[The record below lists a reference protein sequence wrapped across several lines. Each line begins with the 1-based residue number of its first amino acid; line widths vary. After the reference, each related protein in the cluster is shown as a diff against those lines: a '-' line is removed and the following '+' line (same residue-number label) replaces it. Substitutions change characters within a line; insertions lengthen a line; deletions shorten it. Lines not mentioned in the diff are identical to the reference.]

1 MEKKTIV
8 LDTNILLAISQF
20 KIDIFTEIERVCDF
34 QYVLAVVKGTIDEL
48 NKLKKTAK
56 KGSDKAAASLAAQL
70 LVAKNVKVIDLP
82 AETVDDSLAE
92 ISNHLNA
99 IVVTQDKELKKR
111 LKRPYMTLRN
121 MKRLIIID

>member
-8 LDTNILLAISQF
+8 LDTNILLAIAQF
-20 KIDIFTEIERVCDF
+20 KVDIFTEIEKICDF
-34 QYVLAVVKGTIDEL
+34 PYTLAVVKDTLTEL

-56 KGSDKAAASLAAQL
+56 KGSDKAAASLASQL

-82 AETVDDSLAE
+82 AESVDDALAE
-92 ISNHLNA
+92 LSNHLNA

-121 MKRLIIID
+121 MKKVIIIN